1 MNTAEILRGFL
12 VLEGIDGA
20 GTTTQASLLGERC
33 AREGIPCFL
42 TREPTDGPIGRLI
55 RSALRREASFT
66 AETMARLFAAD
77 RGEHL
82 SGPGGIRAALERGE
96 LAVSDRYFF
105 SSLAYQSVECDPDLV
120 RELNR
125 RFPLPEYL
133 VFLDVPPEIGEGRVS
148 RRGEREIYERRDF
161 QSRAAANYLRLW
173 EDYGAS
179 GMKILRVDGTE
190 DPGDIHRRLWS
201 FVEKNR

>member
-1 MNTAEILRGFL
+1 M
-12 VLEGIDGA
+12 
-20 GTTTQASLLGERC
+20 
-33 AREGIPCFL
+33 
-42 TREPTDGPIGRLI
+42 
-55 RSALRREASFT
+55 RREASFT

-133 VFLDVPPEIGEGRVS
+133 IFLDVPPEIGEGRVS
-148 RRGEREIYERRDF
+148 RRGEREIYERTGFPVQGRR
-161 QSRAAANYLRLW
+161 QLPAALGGLRGL
-173 EDYGAS
+173 GN
-179 GMKILRVDGTE
+179 E
-190 DPGDIHRRLWS
+190 DPAGRRHGGPRGHSPPAMELCG
-201 FVEKNR
+201 EKPIMKG